1 MIRICIFIFIWLLS
15 MFTMLKAQSIQN
27 YSLSG
32 KIDSDKVN
40 QMEINLFNA
49 ENKLVKTEIA
59 DAKGNFSFNDLA
71 SGNYLLK
78 INKNGAESYQSE
90 NISVTGNTTLPSI
103 QLNEKIIE
111 AVTITK
117 TKPYIERQDGKMILN
132 VENSIASTGNSAFE
146 VLEKA
151 PGVKVD
157 NNDNISLRGK
167 GNLLVQIDGKNTPM
181 TGTDLANYLRGIPS
195 SSVEKVEFITNPS
208 SKYDA
213 AGTSIINIKLKKDQR
228 RGTNGSISTAWGTGK
243 YIKNNNSFNINHR
256 NKKVNLFANYSFAYR
271 EFYNKLLLDRS
282 FYDNGNFTQ
291 GYIQDNFLKMNFRN
305 HIAKTGMDYYMNDK
319 NVLGFS
325 VGFIS
330 NRFDPTSNNETLI
343 LDNNHQPSGTSN
355 TKSNNRDHWKNV
367 SFNLNHKLTIDSL
380 GSELTTDLDYINY
393 SNTSLQNFITNNYDV
408 NGNLFPS
415 TSLNPNPYNLKGDLG
430 GSLNIYSLKSD
441 LTKVFKKN
449 WKLETGIKTS
459 FVKADNDLQFFN
471 ASSGNLV
478 LDDSKTNHF
487 IYEENINAVY
497 GNLIKNWDKF
507 KVNFGLRIENT
518 NITGNQI
525 TTNQIN
531 KKNYTQLFPSAVFS
545 YDVNDK
551 NTVELNFSRR
561 ITRPTY
567 KQLNPFKFYL
577 DLTTYQA
584 GNPDLNPQTTM
595 NYEFTYSFSNKY
607 FATLSYSKTKNN
619 ITDVLKPTIEN
630 GKTVVVQA
638 NENLSS
644 ASYYG
649 LNLIA
654 PVKVAKWWDMNN
666 SANFYYGSYTG
677 NIADTS
683 IKNQGNF
690 TFDLNSIN
698 SFKLGNGFTAELTGN
713 YKAKEVYAYMFLKPM
728 WSVNIGAQKKFK
740 NNSTL
745 KFSFNDIFF
754 TSNPEARN
762 IYTSYVENFIVRRDT
777 RVATLSYTY
786 NFGSGKSGQPR
797 KTGGADDLKQRVGNG

>member
-1 MIRICIFIFIWLLS
+1 MARIFLFILVWVISILS
-15 MFTMLKAQSIQN
+15 LLKAQNTQQF
-27 YSLSG
+27 SLSG
-32 KIDSDKVN
+32 KIDSEKVT
-40 QMEINLFNA
+40 QLEINLFNF
-49 ENKLVKTEIA
+49 ENKLVKTEIT
-59 DAKGNFSFNDLA
+59 DSKGNFSFNELT
-71 SGNYLLK
+71 SGNYSLK
-78 INKNGAESYQSE
+78 INKNGAETYKSE
-90 NISVTGNTTLPSI
+90 NINITGNTTLPSI
-103 QLNEKIIE
+103 SLSEKLIE
-111 AVTITK
+111 GITITK
-117 TKPYIERQDGKMILN
+117 AKPYIERQDGKMILN

-151 PGVKVD
+151 PGVKID

-181 TGTDLANYLRGIPS
+181 NGTDLANYLRGIPS
-195 SSVEKVEFITNPS
+195 ASLDKIEFITNPS

-228 RGTNGSISTAWGTGK
+228 KGTNGSISTALGTGK

-282 FYDNGNFTQ
+282 FYENGDFKQAYVQN
-291 GYIQDNFLKMNFRN
+291 NFLKMNFRN
-305 HIAKTGMDYYMNDK
+305 HIAKVGMDYYMNDK

-330 NRFDPTSNNETLI
+330 NRFDPTSNNNTSI
-343 LDNNHQPSGTSN
+343 LDNNYQSAGSSN
-355 TKSNNRDHWKNV
+355 TTSNNRDHWKNV
-367 SFNLNHKLTIDSL
+367 SFNLNHKLKIDSL

-393 SNTSLQNFITNNYDV
+393 SNTSLQNFITSNYDV
-408 NGNLFPS
+408 NGNLS
-415 TSLNPNPYNLKGDLG
+415 TSMPNPYHLKGDLG
-430 GSLNIYSLKSD
+430 GNLNIYSLKSD

-449 WKLETGIKTS
+449 WKLETGVKTS
-459 FVKADNDLQFFN
+459 FVKADNDLKFFD
-471 ASSGNLV
+471 ASAGNLV
-478 LDDSKTNHF
+478 LDKSKTNHF
-487 IYEENINAVY
+487 IYEENINAAY
-497 GNLIKNWDKF
+497 GNLIKNWEKF
-507 KVNFGLRIENT
+507 KVNFGLRVENT
-518 NITGNQI
+518 NVTGNQI
-525 TTNQIN
+525 TTNQVN

-545 YDVNDK
+545 YDLNNK

-595 NYEFTYSFSNKY
+595 NYEFTYSVSNKY

-619 ITDVLKPTIEN
+619 ITDVLKPTVED
-630 GKTVVVQA
+630 GKIVVVQA

-644 ASYYG
+644 ASYFG

-654 PVKVAKWWDMNN
+654 PVKVTKWWDMNN
-666 SANFYYGSYTG
+666 NANFYYGSYTG
-677 NIADTS
+677 NISDTY

-690 TFDLNSIN
+690 TFDLNSNN

-728 WSVNIGAQKKFK
+728 WSVNIGAQKKFN

-762 IYTSYVENFIVRRDT
+762 IYTSYIENFIVRRDT
-777 RVATLSYTY
+777 RVVTLSYTY
-786 NFGSGKSGQPR
+786 NFGSSKNGQPR
-797 KTGGADDLKQRVGNG
+797 KTGGADDLKQRIGNG

>member
-1 MIRICIFIFIWLLS
+1 MTRIFLAILLWMVTFFTNIF
-15 MFTMLKAQSIQN
+15 AQSVQN

-32 KIDSDKVN
+32 TIDTGNVN
-40 QMEINLFNA
+40 QLEINLFNS
-49 ENKLVKTEIA
+49 ENKLIKTEVV
-59 DAKGNFSFNDLA
+59 DQNGKFTFSDLM
-71 SGNYLLK
+71 SGNYNLK
-78 INKNGAESYQSE
+78 INKSGTEVYQSQV
-90 NISVTGNTTLPSI
+90 SVTENTTLSPISF
-103 QLNEKIIE
+103 NEKAIE
-111 AVTITK
+111 GVTITK

-132 VENSIASTGNSAFE
+132 VENSLAATGNSAFE

-157 NNDNISLRGK
+157 SNDNISMRGK
-167 GNLLVQIDGKNTPM
+167 TNLLVQIDGKNTPM

-195 SSVEKVEFITNPS
+195 STVEKIEFITNPS

-213 AGTSIINIKLKKDQR
+213 AGTSIINVKLKKDQR
-228 RGTNGSISTAWGTGK
+228 KGTNGSLSTSVGTGK
-243 YIKNNNSFNINHR
+243 YIKNNNSFSINHR

-282 FYDNGNFTQ
+282 FYDNGNFRQ
-291 GYIQDNFLKMNFRN
+291 AYVQDNFLKMNFRN
-305 HIAKTGMDYYMNDK
+305 HIAKVGMDYYANDK
-319 NVLGFS
+319 NILGFS
-325 VGFIS
+325 VGLVS

-343 LDNNHQPSGTSN
+343 LDSHYNPAGTSN

-367 SFNLNHKLTIDSL
+367 SVNVNHKYKIDSL

-393 SNTSLQNFITNNYDV
+393 SNTSMQKFTTRNFDISGSENASPYI
-408 NGNLFPS
+408 
-415 TSLNPNPYNLKGDLG
+415 LNGDLDG
-430 GSLNIYSLKSD
+430 NLNIYSAKSD
-441 LTKVFKKN
+441 LTKVFSKDM
-449 WKLETGIKTS
+449 KLETGVKTS

-471 ASSGNLV
+471 ASSGILV
-478 LDDSKTNHF
+478 NDESKSNHF

-497 GNLIKNWDKF
+497 GNLIKNWEKF
-507 KVNFGLRIENT
+507 KVNVGLRLENT

-525 TTNQIN
+525 TTGQIS
-531 KKNYTQLFPSAVFS
+531 KKHYTQLFPSAVFS
-545 YDVNDK
+545 YDFNDK
-551 NTVELNFSRR
+551 NSLELNFSRR

-595 NYEFTYSFSNKY
+595 SYEMTYSFSNKY
-607 FATLSYSKTKNN
+607 FATLSYSKTRNN
-619 ITDVLKPTIEN
+619 ITDVLKPVYEN
-630 GKTVVVQA
+630 GNPVIVQA
-638 NENLSS
+638 VENL
-644 ASYYG
+644 ATVSYYG

-654 PVKVAKWWDMNN
+654 PIRVTKWWDMNN

-677 NIADTS
+677 NISDTA

-698 SFKLGNGFTAELTGN
+698 SFKIGNGYSAELSGN
-713 YKAKEVYAYMFLKPM
+713 YKAREVYAYMFLKPM
-728 WSVNIGAQKKFK
+728 WSVNIGAQKKFR

-745 KFSFNDIFF
+745 KFSFNDIFLK
-754 TSNPEARN
+754 SNPEAKN
-762 IYTSYVENFIVRRDT
+762 IYSGYVENFIVRRDT
-777 RVATLSYTY
+777 RVVTLSYTY

-797 KTGGADDLKQRVGNG
+797 KTGGADDLKQRAGN

>member
-1 MIRICIFIFIWLLS
+1 MVRIFLIVFFWLLS
-15 MFTMLKAQSIQN
+15 AFSLLTAQTTQN
-27 YSLSG
+27 FSLSG

-40 QMEINLFNA
+40 QMEINLFNS
-49 ENKLVKTEIA
+49 ENKLIKTEIA
-59 DAKGNFSFNDLA
+59 DSKGNFSFNDLA
-71 SGNYLLK
+71 SGNYSLK
-78 INKNGAESYQSE
+78 INRNGAENYKSE

-103 QLNEKIIE
+103 SLSEKVIE
-111 AVTITK
+111 GVTITK
-117 TKPYIERQDGKMILN
+117 AKPYIERQDGKMILN
-132 VENSIASTGNSAFE
+132 VENSIVSTGNSAFE

-151 PGVKVD
+151 PGVKID

-181 TGTDLANYLRGIPS
+181 NGTDLANYLRGIPS
-195 SSVEKVEFITNPS
+195 ASVEKVEFITNPS

-228 RGTNGSISTAWGTGK
+228 KGTNGSISTALGTGK
-243 YIKNNNSFNINHR
+243 YIKNNNSFSINHR

-282 FYDNGNFTQ
+282 FYENGDFKQ
-291 GYIQDNFLKMNFRN
+291 AYVQDNFLKMNFRN
-305 HIAKTGMDYYMNDK
+305 HIAKVGMDYYMNDK

-330 NRFDPTSNNETLI
+330 NRFDPTSNNNTSI
-343 LDNNHQPSGTSN
+343 LDNNYQPAGSSN
-355 TKSNNRDHWKNV
+355 TTSNNRDHWKNI
-367 SFNLNHKLTIDSL
+367 SFNLNHKLKIDSL

-393 SNTSLQNFITNNYDV
+393 SNTSLQNFITSNYDV
-408 NGNLFPS
+408 NGNLS
-415 TSLNPNPYNLKGDLG
+415 TSMPNPYHLKGDLG
-430 GSLNIYSLKSD
+430 GNLNIYSLKSD

-449 WKLETGIKTS
+449 WKLETGVKTS
-459 FVKADNDLQFFN
+459 FVKADNDLQFFD
-471 ASSGNLV
+471 ASAGNLV
-478 LDDSKTNHF
+478 LDESKTNHF
-487 IYEENINAVY
+487 IYEENINAAY
-497 GNLIKNWDKF
+497 GNLIKNWEKF
-507 KVNFGLRIENT
+507 KVNFGLRVENT
-518 NITGNQI
+518 NVTGNQI
-525 TTNQIN
+525 TTNQVN

-545 YDVNDK
+545 YDLNDK

-595 NYEFTYSFSNKY
+595 NYEFTYSISNKY

-619 ITDVLKPTIEN
+619 ITDVLKPTVEN
-630 GKTVVVQA
+630 GKIVVVQA

-644 ASYYG
+644 ASYFG

-654 PVKVAKWWDMNN
+654 PVKVTKWWDMNN
-666 SANFYYGSYTG
+666 NANFYYGSYTG
-677 NIADTS
+677 NISDTY

-690 TFDLNSIN
+690 TFDLNSNN

-728 WSVNIGAQKKFK
+728 WSVNIGAQKKFN

-762 IYTSYVENFIVRRDT
+762 IYTSYIENFIVRRDT
-777 RVATLSYTY
+777 RVVTLSYTY

>member
-1 MIRICIFIFIWLLS
+1 MTRIFLAILLWMVTFFTNIF
-15 MFTMLKAQSIQN
+15 AQSVQN

-32 KIDSDKVN
+32 TIESGNVN
-40 QMEINLFNA
+40 QLEINLFNS
-49 ENKLVKTEIA
+49 ENKLIKTEVA
-59 DAKGNFSFNDLA
+59 DQNGKFTFNDLA
-71 SGNYLLK
+71 SGNYNLK
-78 INKNGAESYQSE
+78 INKNGTEAYQSLVTVNE
-90 NISVTGNTTLPSI
+90 NVILPSI
-103 QLNEKIIE
+103 SLNEKAIE
-111 AVTITK
+111 GVTITK

-132 VENSIASTGNSAFE
+132 VENSLAATGNSAFE

-157 NNDNISLRGK
+157 SNDNISMRGK
-167 GNLLVQIDGKNTPM
+167 TNLLVQIDGKNTPM

-195 SSVEKVEFITNPS
+195 STVEKIEFITNPS

-213 AGTSIINIKLKKDQR
+213 AGTSIINVKLKKDQR
-228 RGTNGSISTAWGTGK
+228 KGTNGSLSTSVGTGK
-243 YIKNNNSFNINHR
+243 YIKNNNSFSINHR

-282 FYDNGNFTQ
+282 FYDNGNFRQ
-291 GYIQDNFLKMNFRN
+291 AYVQDNFLKMNFRN
-305 HIAKTGMDYYMNDK
+305 HIAKVGMDYYANDK
-319 NVLGFS
+319 NILGFS
-325 VGFIS
+325 VGLVS

-343 LDNNHQPSGTSN
+343 LDSHYNPAGTSN

-367 SFNLNHKLTIDSL
+367 SVNVNHKYKIDSL

-393 SNTSLQNFITNNYDV
+393 SNTSMQKFTTRNFDISGSENASPYI
-408 NGNLFPS
+408 
-415 TSLNPNPYNLKGDLG
+415 LNGDLDG
-430 GSLNIYSLKSD
+430 NLNIYSAKSD
-441 LTKVFKKN
+441 LTKVFSN
-449 WKLETGIKTS
+449 DLKLETGVKTS

-471 ASSGNLV
+471 ASSGILV
-478 LDDSKTNHF
+478 NDESKSNHF

-497 GNLIKNWDKF
+497 GNLIKNWEKF
-507 KVNFGLRIENT
+507 KVNVGLRLENT

-525 TTNQIN
+525 TTGQIS
-531 KKNYTQLFPSAVFS
+531 KKHYTQLFPSAVFS
-545 YDVNDK
+545 YDFNDK
-551 NTVELNFSRR
+551 NSLELNFSRR

-595 NYEFTYSFSNKY
+595 SYEMTYSFSNKY
-607 FATLSYSKTKNN
+607 FATLSYSKTRNN
-619 ITDVLKPTIEN
+619 ITDVLKPVYEN
-630 GKTVVVQA
+630 GNPVIVQA
-638 NENLSS
+638 VENL
-644 ASYYG
+644 ATVSYYG

-654 PVKVAKWWDMNN
+654 PIRVTKWWDMNN

-677 NIADTS
+677 NISDTA

-698 SFKLGNGFTAELTGN
+698 SFKIGNGYSAELSGN
-713 YKAKEVYAYMFLKPM
+713 YKAREVYAYMFLKPM
-728 WSVNIGAQKKFK
+728 WSVNIGAQKKFR

-745 KFSFNDIFF
+745 KFSFNDIFLK
-754 TSNPEARN
+754 SNPEAKN
-762 IYTSYVENFIVRRDT
+762 IYSGYVENFIVRRDT
-777 RVATLSYTY
+777 RVMTISYTY

-797 KTGGADDLKQRVGNG
+797 KTGGADDLKQRAGNG

>member
-1 MIRICIFIFIWLLS
+1 MVRIFIFIFVWLITVFS
-15 MFTMLKAQSIQN
+15 SLKAQTTQN
-27 YSLSG
+27 FSLSG
-32 KIDSDKVN
+32 KIDSDKAN
-40 QMEINLFNA
+40 QMEINLFNT

-59 DAKGNFSFNDLA
+59 DTKGNFSFNDLA
-71 SGNYLLK
+71 SGNYTLK
-78 INKNGAESYQSE
+78 INKNGTEAYQSE
-90 NISVTGNTTLPSI
+90 NITVTENTTLPSI
-103 QLNEKIIE
+103 QLNEKLIE
-111 AVTITK
+111 GITITK
-117 TKPYIERQDGKMILN
+117 AKPYIERQDGKMILN
-132 VENSIASTGNSAFE
+132 VENSIAATGNSAFE

-151 PGVKVD
+151 PGVNVD
-157 NNDNISLRGK
+157 SNDNISLRGK

-195 SSVEKVEFITNPS
+195 STVEKIEFITNPS

-213 AGTSIINIKLKKDQR
+213 AGTSIINVKLKKDQR
-228 RGTNGSISTAWGTGK
+228 KGTNGSLSTSLGTGK
-243 YIKNNNSFNINHR
+243 FIKNNNSFSINHR

-271 EFYNKLLLDRS
+271 EFYNKLILDRS

-319 NVLGFS
+319 NVFGFS
-325 VGFIS
+325 VGFVS

-343 LDNNHQPSGTSN
+343 VDNNHQPSGTSN

-478 LDDSKTNHF
+478 LDNSKTNHF
-487 IYEENINAVY
+487 IYEENINAAY
-497 GNLIKNWDKF
+497 GNVIKNWEKF
-507 KVNFGLRIENT
+507 KVNFGLRVENT

-545 YDVNDK
+545 YDLNDK

-666 SANFYYGSYTG
+666 NANFYYGSYTG
-677 NIADTS
+677 NIADTY

-762 IYTSYVENFIVRRDT
+762 VYTSYVENFIVRRDT